1 MVDMQPSMHYTAV
14 LFGVGFFH
22 VKLANATEQAMVC
35 AVWQHVMEY
44 LFSLGRFI
52 SLSSH
57 LVKMCCQKGE
67 RSVNQ
72 RSSFR

>member
-1 MVDMQPSMHYTAV
+1 MIDMQPLMHYTAV

-22 VKLANATEQAMVC
+22 VQLANPTEHAMVC
-35 AVWQHVMEY
+35 AAGQRVMEY

-52 SLSSH
+52 SLRSH